1 MIHYSK
7 EEIFAAKKQV
17 VKAQVTRFKI
27 TYHNYFERP
36 DTIQMVNYFFDKIYN
51 LDAKAEW
58 VDLAI
63 SSFDK
68 IKSMI
73 KDQTRESMERLIDLN
88 NLTDKLDTQMAY
100 LILEKKWQEGTD
112 LTQEEYT
119 KYFIELDHAEERF
132 KQLEIVLLN
141 LRQFYDLAH
150 RPINAVL
157 MKPARFMAKILGIH
171 PLFATI
177 EEGYHACL
185 PVNHDLFESFFAEV
199 DKKEHEYLR
208 ACFPNFGAFYCR

>member
-1 MIHYSK
+1 
-7 EEIFAAKKQV
+7 
-17 VKAQVTRFKI
+17 
-27 TYHNYFERP
+27 
-36 DTIQMVNYFFDKIYN
+36 MVNYFFDKIYN

-208 ACFPNFGAFYCR
+208 ACFPNFGK

>member
-7 EEIFAAKKQV
+7 EQILAAKRQV
-17 VKAQVTRFKI
+17 VQAQVNRFKI
-27 TYHNYFERP
+27 TYRNYFERP

-100 LILEKKWQEGTD
+100 LILEKKWEVGTD
-112 LTQEEYT
+112 LTQEQYNQ
-119 KYFIELDHAEERF
+119 YFIELDHAEERF

-141 LRQFYDLAH
+141 LRQFYELAH
-150 RPINAVL
+150 RPINAML
-157 MKPARFMAKILGIH
+157 IKPARFMAKILGIH

-199 DKKEHEYLR
+199 DKTEHEFLR
-208 ACFPNFGAFYCR
+208 TCFPNFGK

>member
-7 EEIFAAKKQV
+7 EQIFAAKKQV

-27 TYHNYFERP
+27 TYHSYFERP

-51 LDAKAEW
+51 LEAKAEW

-73 KDQTRESMERLIDLN
+73 KEETKESMERLIDLN

-100 LILEKKWQEGTD
+100 LMLEKNWNEETE
-112 LTQEEYT
+112 LTQDKYIE
-119 KYFIELDHAEERF
+119 YFIELGHAEERF
-132 KQLEIVLLN
+132 QQLEIVLLN
-141 LRQFYDLAH
+141 LRQFYELAH

-177 EEGYHACL
+177 EDGYHACL
-185 PVNHDLFESFFAEV
+185 PVNHDLFESFFSEV
-199 DKKEHEYLR
+199 DKTEHEFLKT
-208 ACFPNFGAFYCR
+208 CFPKFGK

>member
-1 MIHYSK
+1 MVHYSK
-7 EEIFAAKKQV
+7 EQILAAKKQV

-27 TYHNYFERP
+27 TYHTYFERP
-36 DTIQMVNYFFDKIYN
+36 DTIPMVNYFFDKIYN

-73 KDQTRESMERLIDLN
+73 KEQTRESMERLIDLN
-88 NLTDKLDTQMAY
+88 NLTDKLDSQMAY
-100 LILEKKWQEGTD
+100 LLLEKNWEEGNDLSQED
-112 LTQEEYT
+112 YK
-119 KYFIELDHAEERF
+119 KYFIELYHAKERF

-141 LRQFYDLAH
+141 LRQFYELAH
-150 RPINAVL
+150 RPINAML
-157 MKPARFMAKILGIH
+157 IKPARFMSKILGIH

-185 PVNHDLFESFFAEV
+185 PVNHNLFESFFSEV
-199 DKKEHEYLR
+199 DKTEHDFLR
-208 ACFPNFGAFYCR
+208 ECFPEYKK

>member
-7 EEIFAAKKQV
+7 EQIFATKKQV

-27 TYHNYFERP
+27 TYHSYFERP

-51 LDAKAEW
+51 LEAKAEW

-73 KDQTRESMERLIDLN
+73 KEQTKESMERLIDLN

-100 LILEKKWQEGTD
+100 LMLEKHWNEENE
-112 LTQEEYT
+112 LTQDKYLE
-119 KYFIELDHAEERF
+119 YFIELGHAEERF
-132 KQLEIVLLN
+132 QQLEIVLLN
-141 LRQFYDLAH
+141 LRQFYELAH

-177 EEGYHACL
+177 EDGYHACL
-185 PVNHDLFESFFAEV
+185 PVNHDLFESFFSEV
-199 DKKEHEYLR
+199 DKTEHEFLKT
-208 ACFPNFGAFYCR
+208 CFPKFGK

>member
-7 EEIFAAKKQV
+7 EQIFAAKKQV

-27 TYHNYFERP
+27 TYHSYFERP

-51 LDAKAEW
+51 LEAKAEW

-73 KDQTRESMERLIDLN
+73 KEETKESMERLIDLN

-100 LILEKKWQEGTD
+100 LMLEKNWNEETE
-112 LTQEEYT
+112 LTQDKYLE
-119 KYFIELDHAEERF
+119 YFIELGHAEERF
-132 KQLEIVLLN
+132 QQLEIVLLN
-141 LRQFYDLAH
+141 LRQFYELAH

-177 EEGYHACL
+177 EDGYHACL
-185 PVNHDLFESFFAEV
+185 PVNHDLFESFFSEV
-199 DKKEHEYLR
+199 DKTEHECLKT
-208 ACFPNFGAFYCR
+208 CFPKFGK

>member
-7 EEIFAAKKQV
+7 EQIFAAKKQV

-27 TYHNYFERP
+27 TYHSYFERP

-51 LDAKAEW
+51 LEAKAEW

-73 KDQTRESMERLIDLN
+73 KEETKESMERLIDLN

-100 LILEKKWQEGTD
+100 LMLEKNWNEETE
-112 LTQEEYT
+112 LTQDKYLE
-119 KYFIELDHAEERF
+119 YFIELGHAEERF
-132 KQLEIVLLN
+132 QQLEIVLLN
-141 LRQFYDLAH
+141 LRQFYELAH

-177 EEGYHACL
+177 EDGYHACL
-185 PVNHDLFESFFAEV
+185 PVNHDLFESFFSEV
-199 DKKEHEYLR
+199 DKTEHEFLKT
-208 ACFPNFGAFYCR
+208 CFPKFGK

>member
-7 EEIFAAKKQV
+7 EQIFAAKKQV

-27 TYHNYFERP
+27 TYHSYFERP

-51 LDAKAEW
+51 LEAKAEW

-73 KDQTRESMERLIDLN
+73 KEETKESMERLIDLN

-100 LILEKKWQEGTD
+100 LMLEKNWNEETG
-112 LTQEEYT
+112 LTQDKYLE
-119 KYFIELDHAEERF
+119 YFIELGHAEERF
-132 KQLEIVLLN
+132 QQLEIVLLN
-141 LRQFYDLAH
+141 LRQFYELAH

-177 EEGYHACL
+177 EDGYHACL
-185 PVNHDLFESFFAEV
+185 PVNHDLFESFFSEV
-199 DKKEHEYLR
+199 DKTEHEFLKT
-208 ACFPNFGAFYCR
+208 CFPKFGK

>member
-7 EEIFAAKKQV
+7 EQILAAKKQV

-27 TYHNYFERP
+27 TYHSYFERP

-73 KDQTRESMERLIDLN
+73 KEETKESMERLIDLN

-100 LILEKKWQEGTD
+100 LMLEKNWQDGND
-112 LTQEEYT
+112 LTQEQYLEFF
-119 KYFIELDHAEERF
+119 KELGHAQERF
-132 KQLEIVLLN
+132 LQLEIVLLN
-141 LRQFYDLAH
+141 LRQFYELAH

-185 PVNHDLFESFFAEV
+185 PVNHDLFEAFFAEV
-199 DKKEHEYLR
+199 NKTEHDFLR
-208 ACFPNFGAFYCR
+208 TCFPSYDK

>member
-7 EEIFAAKKQV
+7 DQIFAAKKQV

-27 TYHNYFERP
+27 TYHSYFERP

-51 LDAKAEW
+51 LEAKAEW

-73 KDQTRESMERLIDLN
+73 KEETKESMERLIDLN

-100 LILEKKWQEGTD
+100 LMLEKNWNEENE
-112 LTQEEYT
+112 LTQEKYIE
-119 KYFIELDHAEERF
+119 YFIELGHAEERF
-132 KQLEIVLLN
+132 QQLEIVLLN
-141 LRQFYDLAH
+141 LRQFYELAH

-177 EEGYHACL
+177 EDGYHACL
-185 PVNHDLFESFFAEV
+185 PVNHDLFESFFSEV
-199 DKKEHEYLR
+199 DKTEHEFLKT
-208 ACFPNFGAFYCR
+208 CFPKFGK

>member
-7 EEIFAAKKQV
+7 EEIFAAKRQV
-17 VKAQVTRFKI
+17 VKAQVSRFKI

-73 KDQTRESMERLIDLN
+73 KDQTRESMERLIELN

-100 LILEKKWQEGTD
+100 LILEKNWHEGAD
-112 LTQEEYT
+112 LTQEEYN

-141 LRQFYDLAH
+141 LRQFYELAH
-150 RPINAVL
+150 RPINAVI

-185 PVNHDLFESFFAEV
+185 PVNHDLFESFFADV
-199 DKKEHEYLR
+199 DKQEHEYLIK
-208 ACFPNFGAFYCR
+208 CFPNSGK

>member
-7 EEIFAAKKQV
+7 EQIFAAKKQV

-27 TYHNYFERP
+27 TYHSYFERP
-36 DTIQMVNYFFDKIYN
+36 DTIQIVNYFFDKIYN
-51 LDAKAEW
+51 LEAKAEW

-73 KDQTRESMERLIDLN
+73 KEETKESMERLIDLN

-100 LILEKKWQEGTD
+100 LMLEKNWNEETE
-112 LTQEEYT
+112 LTQDKYIE
-119 KYFIELDHAEERF
+119 YFIELGHAEERF
-132 KQLEIVLLN
+132 QQLEIVLLN
-141 LRQFYDLAH
+141 LRQFYELAH

-177 EEGYHACL
+177 EDGYHACL
-185 PVNHDLFESFFAEV
+185 PVNHDLFESFFSEV
-199 DKKEHEYLR
+199 DKTEHEFLKT
-208 ACFPNFGAFYCR
+208 CFPKFGK

>member
-7 EEIFAAKKQV
+7 EQIFAAKKQV

-27 TYHNYFERP
+27 TYHSYFERP

-51 LDAKAEW
+51 LEAKAEW

-73 KDQTRESMERLIDLN
+73 KEETKESMERLIDLN

-100 LILEKKWQEGTD
+100 LMLEKNWNEETE
-112 LTQEEYT
+112 LTQDKYIE
-119 KYFIELDHAEERF
+119 YFIELGHAEERF
-132 KQLEIVLLN
+132 QQLETVLLN
-141 LRQFYDLAH
+141 LRQFYELAH

-177 EEGYHACL
+177 EDGYHACL
-185 PVNHDLFESFFAEV
+185 PVNHDLFESFFSEV
-199 DKKEHEYLR
+199 DKTEHEFLKT
-208 ACFPNFGAFYCR
+208 CFPKFGK

>member
-7 EEIFAAKKQV
+7 EQILAAKRQV
-17 VKAQVTRFKI
+17 VQAQVNRFKI
-27 TYHNYFERP
+27 TYQNYFERP

-88 NLTDKLDTQMAY
+88 NLTDKLET
-100 LILEKKWQEGTD
+100 
-112 LTQEEYT
+112 
-119 KYFIELDHAEERF
+119 
-132 KQLEIVLLN
+132 
-141 LRQFYDLAH
+141 
-150 RPINAVL
+150 
-157 MKPARFMAKILGIH
+157 
-171 PLFATI
+171 
-177 EEGYHACL
+177 
-185 PVNHDLFESFFAEV
+185 
-199 DKKEHEYLR
+199 
-208 ACFPNFGAFYCR
+208 

>member
-17 VKAQVTRFKI
+17 VKAQVDRFKV
-27 TYHNYFERP
+27 TYKNYFERP

-73 KDQTRESMERLIDLN
+73 KDETRESMERLIELN

-100 LILEKKWQEGTD
+100 LIIEKNWTEGYD
-112 LTQEEYT
+112 LTPDEFK
-119 KYFIELDHAEERF
+119 KYFIELGHSEERF

-157 MKPARFMAKILGIH
+157 IKPARFMAKILGIY

-185 PVNHDLFESFFAEV
+185 PVNRELFESFFAEV
-199 DKKEHEYLR
+199 DKTEHEYLR
-208 ACFPNFGAFYCR
+208 SCFPNFGK

>member
-7 EEIFAAKKQV
+7 EQIFAAKKQV

-27 TYHNYFERP
+27 TYHSYFERP

-51 LDAKAEW
+51 LEAKAEW

-73 KDQTRESMERLIDLN
+73 KEETKESMERLIDLN

-100 LILEKKWQEGTD
+100 LMLEKNWNEETG
-112 LTQEEYT
+112 LTQDKYIE
-119 KYFIELDHAEERF
+119 YFIELGHAEERF
-132 KQLEIVLLN
+132 QQLEIVLLN
-141 LRQFYDLAH
+141 LRQFYELAH

-177 EEGYHACL
+177 EDGYHACL
-185 PVNHDLFESFFAEV
+185 PVNHDLFESFFSEV
-199 DKKEHEYLR
+199 DKTEHEFLKT
-208 ACFPNFGAFYCR
+208 CFPKFGK

>member
-1 MIHYSK
+1 
-7 EEIFAAKKQV
+7 KKQV
-17 VKAQVTRFKI
+17 VKAQVDRFKV
-27 TYHNYFERP
+27 TYKNYFERP

-73 KDQTRESMERLIDLN
+73 KDETRESMERLIELN

-100 LILEKKWQEGTD
+100 LIIEKNWTEGYD
-112 LTQEEYT
+112 LTPDEFK
-119 KYFIELDHAEERF
+119 KYFIELGHSEERF

-157 MKPARFMAKILGIH
+157 IKPARFMAKILGIY

-185 PVNHDLFESFFAEV
+185 PVNRELFESFFAEV
-199 DKKEHEYLR
+199 DKTEHEYLR
-208 ACFPNFGAFYCR
+208 SCFPNFGK